1 MNTIE
6 VLEKPV
12 HINPRRLCHANLFV
26 SDLRRSLDF
35 YHRVCG
41 LEIVLEQPEINAGFL
56 SNGNTHHDIGML
68 QVTTKP
74 VFGEQG
80 HRILAANQGSEPGL
94 YHFGWEME
102 SEFELVRAHERLLA
116 AGYRIWRTVRHRASH
131 SVYLFDPDGNVH
143 EFYADVDRDWRALY
157 EKGTTLSG
165 QWEPDPSRASTDRR
179 YHDDPPIR
187 RVPDAPVHPLRF
199 SHAAMVARN
208 FENMQR
214 FYSNTVGLFEVLRS
228 DEDGIVAYGSRAGVH
243 PYTMAVIG
251 AAPDES
257 RRTKA
262 IHHIAFQV
270 ADAGGVDDAETNF
283 RARGIPVDHSVDT
296 AAKRSVFVRD
306 PDGVAVEFCHAR
318 PEWSPEVALRE
329 SRDARSF

>member
-6 VLEKPV
+6 VLERPV
-12 HINPRRLCHANLFV
+12 HIHPRRLCHANMFV

-41 LEIVLEQPEINAGFL
+41 LEVVLEQPEINAGFL

-68 QVTTKP
+68 QVTSKP

-102 SEFELVRAHERLLA
+102 SEFELVRAHERLVA

-143 EFYADVDRDWRALY
+143 EFYADVERDWRTLY

-165 QWEPDPSRASTDRR
+165 QWDPDVSRATTDARYDPDPE
-179 YHDDPPIR
+179 IR
-187 RVPDAPVHPLRF
+187 RVADAPVHPLRF
-199 SHAAMVARN
+199 SHAAMVVRN

-214 FYSNTVGLFEVLRS
+214 FYANVVGLFEVFRS
-228 DEDGIVAYGSRAGVH
+228 DDGSVVAYGSRAGVH
-243 PYTMAVIG
+243 PFTMAIVG
-251 AAPDES
+251 AAADEARPRKS
-257 RRTKA
+257 

-270 ADAGGVDDAETNF
+270 SAADDVDRAEAAFRERGV
-283 RARGIPVDHSVDT
+283 PVEHSVDT
-296 AAKRSVFVRD
+296 PAKRSVFIRD
-306 PDGVAVEFCHAR
+306 PDGVPVEFCHAR
-318 PEWSPEVALRE
+318 AGWSPQVAMGG
-329 SRDARSF
+329 SRDARFL